1 MQFIHKEQLWIFV
14 GYLSDIY
21 KPQSIHLWLTM
32 YPFNNIII
40 ISSLPVNG
48 YIYPLEI
55 QHNLVLTLLALEKVL
70 IPESNSN
77 TLKEDE
83 PAFGEKEQYNSQTVL
98 PSNKKPG
105 EYTLDDY
112 YALPDDQRVELIDGV
127 FYDMS
132 APSTIHQIISLN
144 MSIQIKRFIDKNK
157 GNCMVFIAPCDVQ
170 LDMDNKTMVQPDVM
184 IICKKDKI
192 VKKNIFGCPDFIVE
206 VLSSSTKKKDMSLK
220 LAKYENAGVKEYW
233 MVDPD
238 KLKIIVYDFAHD
250 YDVSIYGFEDKVPVG
265 LYDAVHI
272 SFSIVY
278 VLNSFP

>member
-1 MQFIHKEQLWIFV
+1 MLTVDEMIRQKNKLGLTYAQIASLSGIPV
-14 GYLSDIY
+14 GTVQ
-21 KPQSIHLWLTM
+21 K
-32 YPFNNIII
+32 
-40 ISSLPVNG
+40 
-48 YIYPLEI
+48 
-55 QHNLVLTLLALEKVL
+55 VLGKITASPRYDTLLALEKVL
-70 IPESNSN
+70 IPESDSN
-77 TLKEDE
+77 TLNEDE
-83 PAFGEKEQYNSQTVL
+83 PAFGETAQYNSHTII
-98 PSNKKPG
+98 PSDKKPG

-184 IICKKDKI
+184 IICKKDMI

-250 YDVSIYGFEDKVPVG
+250 YDVSIYGFEDKVQM
-265 LYDAVHI
+265 
-272 SFSIVY
+272 SI
-278 VLNSFP
+278 

>member
-1 MQFIHKEQLWIFV
+1 MMTVDEMIRQKNKLGLTYAQIASLSGIPV
-14 GYLSDIY
+14 GTVQKLLGRITTSPRYD
-21 KPQSIHLWLTM
+21 
-32 YPFNNIII
+32 
-40 ISSLPVNG
+40 
-48 YIYPLEI
+48 
-55 QHNLVLTLLALEKVL
+55 TLLALEKVL
-70 IPESNSN
+70 GSESDPNI
-77 TLKEDE
+77 LKEDE
-83 PAFGEKEQYNSQTVL
+83 PTFGEKEQYT
-98 PSNKKPG
+98 SNKKPG

-144 MSIQIKRFIDKNK
+144 MSIQIKRFIDKSK

-206 VLSSSTKKKDMSLK
+206 VLSSSTKKKDMALK

-265 LYDAVHI
+265 LYDGKLQIDFKPILDEI
-272 SFSIVY
+272 SF
-278 VLNSFP
+278 LL

>member
-1 MQFIHKEQLWIFV
+1 MMTVDEMIHQKNQLRLTYAQIASLSGVPV
-14 GYLSDIY
+14 GTVQ
-21 KPQSIHLWLTM
+21 K
-32 YPFNNIII
+32 
-40 ISSLPVNG
+40 
-48 YIYPLEI
+48 
-55 QHNLVLTLLALEKVL
+55 VLGKITASPRYDTLLALEKVL
-70 IPESNSN
+70 KPEYDTNI
-77 TLKEDE
+77 LREDE
-83 PAFGEKEQYNSQTVL
+83 PAFGKQTHRNQALSQI
-98 PSNKKPG
+98 SKKPG

-144 MSIQIKRFIDKNK
+144 MSIQISSFIDKNK

-206 VLSSSTKKKDMSLK
+206 VLSSSTKKKDMALK

-265 LYDAVHI
+265 LYDGKLQIDFKPILDEI
-272 SFSIVY
+272 SF
-278 VLNSFP
+278 LL

>member
-1 MQFIHKEQLWIFV
+1 MMTVDEMIRQKNKLGLTYAQIASLSGIPV
-14 GYLSDIY
+14 GTVQKVLGKI
-21 KPQSIHLWLTM
+21 T
-32 YPFNNIII
+32 
-40 ISSLPVNG
+40 SSPR
-48 YIYPLEI
+48 YD
-55 QHNLVLTLLALEKVL
+55 TLLALEKVL
-70 IPESNSN
+70 IPESDSN

-83 PAFGEKEQYNSQTVL
+83 PAFGETAQYNSQTVIA
-98 PSNKKPG
+98 SNKKPG

-265 LYDAVHI
+265 LYDGKLQIDFKPILDEI
-272 SFSIVY
+272 SF
-278 VLNSFP
+278 LL

>member
-1 MQFIHKEQLWIFV
+1 MMTVDEMIRQKNKLGLTYAQIASLSGIPV
-14 GYLSDIY
+14 GTVQ
-21 KPQSIHLWLTM
+21 K
-32 YPFNNIII
+32 
-40 ISSLPVNG
+40 
-48 YIYPLEI
+48 
-55 QHNLVLTLLALEKVL
+55 VLGKITASPRYDTLLALEKVL

-157 GNCMVFIAPCDVQ
+157 GNCMVFIAPCNWTWTIK
-170 LDMDNKTMVQPDVM
+170 LW
-184 IICKKDKI
+184 
-192 VKKNIFGCPDFIVE
+192 F
-206 VLSSSTKKKDMSLK
+206 SRMS
-220 LAKYENAGVKEYW
+220 
-233 MVDPD
+233 
-238 KLKIIVYDFAHD
+238 
-250 YDVSIYGFEDKVPVG
+250 
-265 LYDAVHI
+265 
-272 SFSIVY
+272 
-278 VLNSFP
+278 